1 MLLLELEQQVKPL
14 NRQEKFQLIRYL
26 LDVVAAESEGEI
38 EVLTDE
44 DRHDIQRFDERLNE
58 PDRPLSDYLA
68 ERARRAGRGYQAAQ
82 IARVLSI
89 AHRRDVY
96 R

>member
-26 LDVVAAESEGEI
+26 LDLVAAESEGDI

-58 PDRPLSDYLA
+58 PDRPLS
-68 ERARRAGRGYQAAQ
+68 EI
-82 IARVLSI
+82 IASSI
-89 AHRRDVY
+89 
-96 R
+96 

>member
-26 LDVVAAESEGEI
+26 LDLVAAESEGEI

-58 PDRPLSDYLA
+58 PERSLS
-68 ERARRAGRGYQAAQ
+68 EI
-82 IARVLSI
+82 IASSI
-89 AHRRDVY
+89 
-96 R
+96 

>member
-1 MLLLELEQQVKPL
+1 M
-14 NRQEKFQLIRYL
+14 IRYL
-26 LDVVAAESEGEI
+26 LDLVAAESEGEI

-68 ERARRAGRGYQAAQ
+68 ERAHRVGRGYQLRE
-82 IARVLSI
+82 RVRQVL
-89 AHRRDVY
+89 HLL
-96 R
+96 

>member
-26 LDVVAAESEGEI
+26 LDLVAAESEGEI

-68 ERARRAGRGYQAAQ
+68 ERAHQAKVMA
-82 IARVLSI
+82 
-89 AHRRDVY
+89 
-96 R
+96 